1 METTKRQELRNK
13 EADLK
18 PRNYKWEGR
27 SLHWEGVQAQKSK
40 NNANFVEDLGFA
52 MIRDNFLKQEY
63 YVKCLYPDGKL
74 CFNFVIVN
82 VLCLVLQGKKNKK

>member
-52 MIRDNFLKQEY
+52 MIRDNFLKQEN
-63 YVKCLYPDGKL
+63 YVKCLY
-74 CFNFVIVN
+74 FVIVN